1 MKKGD
6 FAMNDKNIRTFVG
19 AAMMTALC
27 AVLTS
32 VVKIPSPMGGYFNL
46 GDCGVLLSA
55 WLLGPAWGAAAAGLG
70 SALSD
75 LLGYPLYAPATL
87 VIKAL
92 MAAAAGG
99 LFQLWGTAGR
109 RPSLATRVVSGC
121 AAEGI
126 MIAGYFAFEAVL
138 LGMGMGA
145 AANLPFNVA
154 QGVAGVVSA
163 AAVMGVLT
171 RVPGLSQA
179 RH

>member
-1 MKKGD
+1 
-6 FAMNDKNIRTFVG
+6 MNDKNIRTFVG

-92 MAAAAGG
+92 MAALKELGAPVVLSSHERLVRSLDDQVIDLNGPPLRRLSG
-99 LFQLWGTAGR
+99 L
-109 RPSLATRVVSGC
+109 
-121 AAEGI
+121 
-126 MIAGYFAFEAVL
+126 
-138 LGMGMGA
+138 
-145 AANLPFNVA
+145 
-154 QGVAGVVSA
+154 
-163 AAVMGVLT
+163 
-171 RVPGLSQA
+171 
-179 RH
+179 